1 MRPVWSRP
9 TRNVDG
15 GQLHA
20 RGSGEPLPVA
30 RAQGAREPEA
40 KLVGNESKP
49 CASIEQTPYDVTAQ
63 AKRET
68 GDEANVGPVQHDL
81 DLAGSRERERVPGRH
96 EKVGDGAIER
106 PERAEQSPDVR

>member
-1 MRPVWSRP
+1 MRPVCPQP

-15 GQLHA
+15 GQLHP
-20 RGSGEPLPVA
+20 RGSREPLSVA
-30 RAQGAREPEA
+30 RAQGARELEA

-49 CASIEQTPYDVTAQ
+49 SASIEQPPYDVTAQ
-63 AKRET
+63 GKRET
-68 GDEANVGPVQHDL
+68 GDEPNVGPVQHDF

-106 PERAEQSPDVR
+106 PERAEQPLDVR